1 MVRGGTC
8 MGQSLRASE
17 HKQSFGGAGNA
28 IRLIYCDDC
37 TM

>member
-1 MVRGGTC
+1 MVGGGRC
-8 MGQSLRASE
+8 MGQSLTASG